1 MFGKSDRNHPRLGGK
16 PGSRPEPTLKAR
28 ALRALARREHSRA
41 ELERKLAPYAESAEQ
56 LHALLDRL
64 VETGLLS
71 NERFAQSVVHRRAS
85 TRGAAVVRQELRA
98 HGLSDEAVAGHVAPL
113 QQTEFERARALWLR
127 RFGAIPQSAPERARQ
142 MRFLLSRGFSADVVG
157 RIVRGRAAEFD

>member
-1 MFGKSDRNHPRLGGK
+1 MPHPR
-16 PGSRPEPTLKAR
+16 PRSHQQPRARPEPTLKAR

-41 ELERKLAPYAESAEQ
+41 ELERKLAPHAESAEQ

-85 TRGAAVVRQELRA
+85 TRGAAVIRHELRA
-98 HGLSDEAVAGHVAPL
+98 HGLADEVVSAQVASL
-113 QQTEFERARALWLR
+113 EENEFARARALWLR
-127 RFGAIPQSAPERARQ
+127 RFGALPQSLPERARQ
-142 MRFLLSRGFSADVVG
+142 MRFLLSRGFSGEVVG
-157 RIVRGRAAEFD
+157 RIVGGKGGDESE

>member
-1 MFGKSDRNHPRLGGK
+1 MPR
-16 PGSRPEPTLKAR
+16 SRPDPTLKAR

-56 LHALLDRL
+56 LQALLDRL

-85 TRGAAVVRQELRA
+85 TRGAAVVRHELRT
-98 HGLSDEAVAGHVAPL
+98 HGLSDEAVAEHVASL
-113 QQTEFERARALWLR
+113 EQTEFARARALWAR
-127 RFGAIPQSAPERARQ
+127 RFGSAAESIAERARQ
-142 MRFLLSRGFSADVVG
+142 MRFLLARGFSAEVVRRVVG
-157 RIVRGRAAEFD
+157 GRDEEEGA

>member
-1 MFGKSDRNHPRLGGK
+1 MFGKSVRNHPRAGAK
-16 PGSRPEPTLKAR
+16 PGLRPEQTLKAR

-41 ELERKLAPYAESAEQ
+41 ELERKLAPHAESAEQ
-56 LHALLDRL
+56 LRALLDRL

-85 TRGAAVVRQELRA
+85 TRGAAVVRHELRA

-113 QQTEFERARALWLR
+113 QQTEFERARALWLG
-127 RFGAIPQSAPERARQ
+127 RFGATPRSLAERARQ
-142 MRFLLSRGFSADVVG
+142 TRFLLARGFSTDAVRRVVG
-157 RIVRGRAAEFD
+157 GAGEEEG

>member
-1 MFGKSDRNHPRLGGK
+1 MPA
-16 PGSRPEPTLKAR
+16 SRPEPALKAR

-64 VETGLLS
+64 METGLLS

-85 TRGAAVVRQELRA
+85 TRGAAVVRHELRA
-98 HGLSDEAVAGHVAPL
+98 HGLGDEAVAEHVAAL
-113 QQTEFERARALWLR
+113 QHTELERARALWLR
-127 RFGAIPQSAPERARQ
+127 RFGTIPQSAPERARQ